1 MSIYIVVFL
10 VNEYEGKFKKI
21 KFGVN
26 VILCVKICCGIFM
39 LYLIFLCKLFK
50 SWFNRK

>member
-26 VILCVKICCGIFM
+26 VSNIVCKNLLWYIYVVFNIFM
-39 LYLIFLCKLFK
+39 
-50 SWFNRK
+50 